1 MSSPYATS
9 PWAGRWRRI
18 PHVRFF
24 GRIPVLRQ
32 TPPEMHILYAFGLT
46 VLVLYLGLVVPW
58 FLRAVLFVLLG
69 LLVYAAAAVLLL
81 FRRSA

>member
-1 MSSPYATS
+1 
-9 PWAGRWRRI
+9 
-18 PHVRFF
+18 
-24 GRIPVLRQ
+24 
-32 TPPEMHILYAFGLT
+32 MHILYAFGLT